1 MADIGKFIFTDEG
14 KRMIVAQDGGIHF
27 AVMGVVLLNNDTLT
41 EDTVKDL
48 TWEQL
53 KDGTYGT
60 LAMKGVNYLCNGSN
74 ILPEDDLTYNSAIND
89 IFARTSKTE
98 NTYLFDCR
106 YHPDMGVKDK
116 NGLCYGMYDFN
127 FNKTMLM
134 WTGGDPSFNAIIV
147 LGKQYV
153 TDKDAPYSV
162 ADSQKPTVVGAI
174 ISVKKND
181 DEDAK
186 PLVEFMAEQNEYVE
200 FKFQWRITFTD
211 NPVIDDNVG
220 LDAEELKDINE
231 RFQLTNNGLKTNGE
245 TNIYATVDD
254 VVINEFNLN
263 ENGNFAISKS
273 IMVADQSP
281 SDEMDFKF
289 NSPSLLNTINC
300 GKKDDA
306 RYDRPTYKDH
316 RTLYSFAY
324 EGDIANIGETPITGA
339 TMIETLR
346 STEPMTNTHP
356 VYAPAPLSIPYNSYE
371 KFPVY
376 ETRVINANVSL
387 FGVNEFI
394 HTTGSRAIFSNNNM
408 RIFVS
413 NDGNTNYIFSNSNFE
428 YYTPYDNTYI
438 KADSNTAY
446 NNANNN
452 GLINSNSNLL
462 YNGTNNDILI
472 GSNNN
477 ELYNSSNHLL
487 LLMSNE
493 NSGFD
498 SIASAAYIQSNRNH
512 VEDNCT
518 QLMLLNSNDCSI
530 HDGGG
535 YNSLIMNSK
544 SAELYN
550 GATNVTMLDTVDCKM
565 YNGASS
571 AILIGEKNSEI
582 YNTSLYTYLIAGSA
596 NIVTGCSG
604 TSILASRSNY
614 LATTKDV
621 TIINGYDNGYNDAG
635 RTSHYCRNLQ
645 DSVIL
650 NSRNTDK
657 FNANEP
663 SIYSNKVVINAIGIK
678 GNAVSV
684 KGGGYTGHEVY
695 LGQYNNKVSPYNDES
710 LVPLVIGGGVDDT
723 YRYNAL
729 TFELVKS
736 FNFNGSDYTDKNS
749 YEYKGLLKTDAIYAN
764 IGISAKKAKFSDGLT
779 ANSITTDNISVQN
792 ATDFTIGGTTI
803 TNYIDNEIEQKAKPA
818 TRTFFAEVFVSDT
831 NNTNIGYTTPKIGA
845 WYDTGT
851 TDKSKSPM
859 YLVLENWIKYGL
871 FGYQDDNDGHPA
883 ADSHYYFNGEMRMA
897 NQICPNSKIPSPIGV
912 PYVLFGFANNDSTD
926 DYKYPY
932 MYAVLPTGYDFVELN
947 VHFVG
952 VDSEDYIFPLIPLVN
967 SIEQQT
973 RVRINLISC
982 DMEANNQS
990 SEHLHFWMFK
1000 RYIPHSNTTSE
1011 TELKK
1016 EYNDMFNL
1024 RDEVRGSNCN
1034 YRMAQI
1040 TIDDGCGVCLE
1051 CMAMPAQDEAN
1062 ATKYVDPNIRRPIS
1076 IGWKLLN
1083 NYSISYDDND

>member
-1 MADIGKFIFTDEG
+1 
-14 KRMIVAQDGGIHF
+14 
-27 AVMGVVLLNNDTLT
+27 
-41 EDTVKDL
+41 
-48 TWEQL
+48 
-53 KDGTYGT
+53 
-60 LAMKGVNYLCNGSN
+60 
-74 ILPEDDLTYNSAIND
+74 
-89 IFARTSKTE
+89 
-98 NTYLFDCR
+98 
-106 YHPDMGVKDK
+106 
-116 NGLCYGMYDFN
+116 
-127 FNKTMLM
+127 
-134 WTGGDPSFNAIIV
+134 
-147 LGKQYV
+147 
-153 TDKDAPYSV
+153 
-162 ADSQKPTVVGAI
+162 
-174 ISVKKND
+174 
-181 DEDAK
+181 
-186 PLVEFMAEQNEYVE
+186 
-200 FKFQWRITFTD
+200 
-211 NPVIDDNVG
+211 
-220 LDAEELKDINE
+220 
-231 RFQLTNNGLKTNGE
+231 
-245 TNIYATVDD
+245 
-254 VVINEFNLN
+254 
-263 ENGNFAISKS
+263 
-273 IMVADQSP
+273 
-281 SDEMDFKF
+281 
-289 NSPSLLNTINC
+289 LNTINC
-300 GKKDDA
+300 GKKDYA

-356 VYAPAPLSIPYNSYE
+356 VYSPAPLSIPYNSYE

-438 KADSNTAY
+438 KADGNTAY
-446 NNANNN
+446 NGANNN

-512 VEDNCT
+512 VEDSCT

-604 TSILASRSNY
+604 TSILASHSNY

-635 RTSHYCRNLQ
+635 RTSYYCRNLQ

-695 LGQYNNKVSPYNDES
+695 LGQYNNKVSTYNDES
-710 LVPLVIGGGVDDT
+710 LVPLVIGGGADDT

-764 IGISAKKAKFSDGLT
+764 IGISANKAKFNDGLT

-803 TNYIDNEIEQKAKPA
+803 TNYIDNEIEQKVPKAV
-818 TRTFFAEVFVSDT
+818 RTFYAEIFVHSASVAANDSFT
-831 NNTNIGYTTPKIGA
+831 PHIGL
-845 WYDTGT
+845 WYDTGAST
-851 TDKSKSPM
+851 VSESKM
-859 YLVLENWIKYGL
+859 YQALQSWINCGL
-871 FGYQDDNDGHPA
+871 FGYGDSSNDDPDEDSYYYIDGA
-883 ADSHYYFNGEMRMA
+883 CKKATTIGF
-897 NQICPNSKIPSPIGV
+897 SPVGNL
-912 PYVLFGFANNDSTD
+912 YAKFGFANDGENNP

-932 MYAVLPTGYDFVELN
+932 MFGIVPVGYSLVELT
-947 VHFVG
+947 VHFLDIG
-952 VDSEDYIFPLIPLVN
+952 NSDYIFPLIPATPYYSSL
-967 SIEQQT
+967 T
-973 RVRINLISC
+973 RFKINIVGCEHPTSN
-982 DMEANNQS
+982 DG
-990 SEHLHFWMFK
+990 SEHFHCWQFK
-1000 RYIPHSNTTSE
+1000 RYIPDNSESRRAASYDNLFKLRTTLG
-1011 TELKK
+1011 TDNP
-1016 EYNDMFNL
+1016 EYKFTQHLITDGFGMPMECRAVPLSTNENKMMFVNHP
-1024 RDEVRGSNCN
+1024 
-1034 YRMAQI
+1034 
-1040 TIDDGCGVCLE
+1040 T
-1051 CMAMPAQDEAN
+1051 
-1062 ATKYVDPNIRRPIS
+1062 PIS
-1076 IGWKLLN
+1076 IGWKILRTKHV
-1083 NYSISYDDND
+1083 DD